1 MIAVNLNRRV
11 LSLESGASEMRELVR
26 AFYGTLENAAACG
39 VRRGLGDGCGRA
51 NWIFPVDGSVGS
63 ASISRPEHLRP
74 IVDSGGSFCF
84 WGEPASLSKKRVY
97 CHYLPNSSV
106 SGGAAIS

>member
-39 VRRGLGDGCGRA
+39 VIRRRREWEKGVDWLIPIGDLGRVGFYKADDLRRA
-51 NWIFPVDGSVGS
+51 VEIGGVWMDELKPF
-63 ASISRPEHLRP
+63 SRE
-74 IVDSGGSFCF
+74 
-84 WGEPASLSKKRVY
+84 RVY
-97 CHYLPNSSV
+97 CHYLPSSSV